1 MENESMESFPF
12 KVKEDY
18 QMASGEESNE
28 NVAENKEENVE
39 NTTDNVDEDVKAAKE
54 EVNKDIDEVTTENV
68 DNKVEDNKVEN
79 EASVENTDTI
89 VEPEAKQEVEPEK
102 IDNSSLIR
110 EEIQTITNGEYD
122 SIEELYKANNDLLE
136 TTSATDYLGN
146 LNEAVAEK
154 YGEGVT
160 FADVIEYKSR
170 DFDNMDEMSVL
181 EEHLE
186 KTYDS
191 ITPEQI
197 SAHMR
202 PFALLKKSDA
212 EIAEL
217 IEDERITQTEVDDLK
232 ARLTRKAMDAR
243 GELKEFQDSIN
254 IDELQVSSP
263 KIAEKVVPQESEAEL
278 NARLERYD
286 SIIKSMP
293 DYTFEVGDDKNPA
306 NFTLQKTDD
315 DRNGVSEFLKGD
327 NLNGVERN
335 FIDRHWANEDGSVN
349 MEKLSQDMY
358 KVISYERDIKLAYA
372 QGKSA
377 TSKEVKDIDNINF
390 DKTESVGAPVTDD
403 RSQMA
408 AIAREANS

>member
-1 MENESMESFPF
+1 MESFPF
-12 KVKEDY
+12 KVKDDY
-18 QMASGEESNE
+18 QMASDDDSNSNDNEE
-28 NVAENKEENVE
+28 VVE
-39 NTTDNVDEDVKAAKE
+39 GKE
-54 EVNKDIDEVTTENV
+54 EVAGADDTDKDIEAAKGEVNDNDDDSSTEV
-68 DNKVEDNKVEN
+68 VESKVEDNKVDN
-79 EASVENTDTI
+79 NDSDTSTET
-89 VEPEAKQEVEPEK
+89 VVDPEIKQEVEPEK

-122 SIEELYKANNDLLE
+122 SIEELYKVNNDLLE

-197 SAHMR
+197 AAHMR

-306 NFTLQKTDD
+306 NFTLKKTDE

-327 NLNGVERN
+327 NVNGVERN

-349 MEKLSQDMY
+349 MERLSQDMY
-358 KVISYERDIKLAYA
+358 KIISYERDVKLAYA

-390 DKTESVGAPVTDD
+390 DKTESVSPQITDD
-403 RSQMA
+403 RSQA
-408 AIAREANS
+408 AAMAREANN